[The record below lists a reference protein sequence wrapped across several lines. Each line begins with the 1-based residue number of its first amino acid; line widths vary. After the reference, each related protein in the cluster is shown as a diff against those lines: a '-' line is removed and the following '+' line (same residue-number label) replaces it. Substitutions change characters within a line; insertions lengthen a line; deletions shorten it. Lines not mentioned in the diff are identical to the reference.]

1 MHYHVFTY
9 VSYVMNNGYGVRYY
23 CAGCVDVYWHTF
35 FFIHSTHNYYLYSTH
50 IVTIWFKNVDFN
62 KSKWWGR
69 FGFGNEKQELQI
81 KQAAAYKLNTLVTN
95 ARDIHRRV
103 PTNKVFVTYFGR
115 GLSTYA
121 LHGTRYI
128 KTGGLFWF
136 WRRVYNQ
143 TIFYEEGIF
152 YSARLIASNLSQC
165 FISILIVV
173 FGSKF
178 L

>member
-1 MHYHVFTY
+1 MFMT
-9 VSYVMNNGYGVRYY
+9 NDYGFRHHC
-23 CAGCVDVYWHTF
+23 CAGCVESYWHASF
-35 FFIHSTHNYYLYSTH
+35 LIHNTHNLFLHRNSTH
-50 IVTIWFKNVDFN
+50 IVTLWFKNVDFN

-69 FGFGNEKQELQI
+69 LGFGSEKFDLHI

-103 PTNKVFVTYFGR
+103 STNKVFVTYFGR

-121 LHGTRYI
+121 LQGTQYV

-136 WRRVYNQ
+136 WRRVHNQ
-143 TIFYEEGIF
+143 TIFYKEGIF

-165 FISILIVV
+165 FISIFIVV
-173 FGSKF
+173 FGAKI